1 MLINE
6 QHKQVMQ
13 DSCFGKAAHSE
24 DFSRW
29 AYVAE
34 VKEEPVKSIF
44 NGGKGKNQFK
54 YDMG

>member
-1 MLINE
+1 
-6 QHKQVMQ
+6 MQ